1 MADSPEAE
9 WLQLCQESNAREAGF
24 YNSTQQQTKSQ
35 DLVVAH
41 LSLCKVLDLISALQN
56 WLMTTTHSYKL
67 FCWFVLIF
75 LLGIFFFFFFLT
87 W

>member
-1 MADSPEAE
+1 
-9 WLQLCQESNAREAGF
+9 
-24 YNSTQQQTKSQ
+24 
-35 DLVVAH
+35 VVAH

-75 LLGIFFFFFFLT
+75 LLGIFFFFYCLT